1 MRVARRGSA
10 LNAVFTLNISN
21 IAVVLISRVKIKS
34 LYQYDVVSL
43 NVFEKKERKNNALLL
58 FLEH

>member
-1 MRVARRGSA
+1 M
-10 LNAVFTLNISN
+10 
-21 IAVVLISRVKIKS
+21 VLISRKKNQD
-34 LYQYDVVSL
+34 LYQYIVSL